1 MRMFAHCVQLEIAYR
16 YSMNI
21 CGNVYLYQITFIRS
35 FCLINIALC
44 IILISYIFAK
54 HVHSVQF
61 CIFQFDTKLNNG
73 ASNEIR

>member
-44 IILISYIFAK
+44 IIHISYIFAK
-54 HVHSVQF
+54 HVHSMQF